1 MPDHGHGTNPLWNEA
16 TVQPDGKFMV
26 GPFNLFMPG
35 LWQFTVSV
43 EAANQADVAV
53 VSFCVEG

>member
-1 MPDHGHGTNPLWNEA
+1 MPDHGHGTNPLWNDA
-16 TVQPDGKFMV
+16 TEVDGKFEV

-43 EAANQADVAV
+43 EAQNQTDSAL